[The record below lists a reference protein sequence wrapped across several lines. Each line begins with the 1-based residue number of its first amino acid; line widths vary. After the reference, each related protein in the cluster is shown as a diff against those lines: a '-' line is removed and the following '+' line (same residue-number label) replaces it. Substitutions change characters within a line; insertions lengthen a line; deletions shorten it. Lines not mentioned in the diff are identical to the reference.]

1 MDKAHLEHH
10 LTLMDKVEHRGIASW
25 RETEAEREEQHTC
38 LTPAGQ
44 WMICGNSLQYT
55 LLHLHVQKFWQLK
68 NTLANC

>member
-44 WMICGNSLQYT
+44 WMICGNSL
-55 LLHLHVQKFWQLK
+55 
-68 NTLANC
+68 